1 MAGERWTP
9 SARRVG
15 RLPVPNGSKA
25 VANPRKS
32 LAFRKCMGTSR
43 SGDAPSLTS
52 AVRGVASRVSGHL
65 AEKSALHSRYRRR
78 HQEALREAPPEPIE
92 QDRLGLV
99 RTDHA
104 AETERARRLSGE
116 RQHHVGALDASQ
128 FVEDRPWA
136 VAEPGLRL
144 PLLEGLPEHVG
155 QEADEDVRLDALGL
169 LVPDRPDREFT
180 LVDAEGRLDLP

>member
-1 MAGERWTP
+1 MTRAMPPITMKVRAPMTQA
-9 SARRVG
+9 ARRSVAAAASVVVAARG
-15 RLPVPNGSKA
+15 VVSVTGNANLRLTRA
-25 VANPRKS
+25 RCPR
-32 LAFRKCMGTSR
+32 ARRRPMRPRG
-43 SGDAPSLTS
+43 ASLTS

-78 HQEALREAPPEPIE
+78 HPEALREAQPEPIE

-144 PLLEGLPEHVG
+144 PLLEGPPEQVG
-155 QEADEDVRLDALGL
+155 Q
-169 LVPDRPDREFT
+169 
-180 LVDAEGRLDLP
+180 